1 VAVVDLKTRDVVRT
15 IPVPIGPHTVLLS
28 PDKQTAYIAC
38 ISSGSVAVIDL
49 SDWSVKGLIKVGKG
63 ADGIG
68 WASSHEGN

>member
-1 VAVVDLKTRDVVRT
+1 
-15 IPVPIGPHTVLLS
+15 VLLS

-49 SDWSVKGLIKVGKG
+49 SDWSVKGIIKVGKG